1 MSSKQFEVK
10 ILKRY
15 CKGCGL
21 CVEVCDQNKIHIADR
36 PNREGRRTATF
47 REDVDCTGCLK
58 CATICPD
65 AAIEIYRLQEVEA
78 DGHDSADCDSPA
90 GKCNE

>member
-1 MSSKQFEVK
+1 MSDKRFEVK

-21 CVEVCDQNKIHIADR
+21 CVEVCKEDKIYIDPHPTKD
-36 PNREGRRTATF
+36 GRQTAAL
-47 REDVDCTGCLK
+47 RDDIRCSGCLK

-65 AAIEIYRLQEVEA
+65 AAIEVYKLQEVASGE
-78 DGHDSADCDSPA
+78 DA
-90 GKCNE
+90 GED